1 MRRFPVKPTSH
12 SFPTPGIPWMVQC
25 AAIVLALST
34 WTGCGD
40 AGSAPALQA
49 YADETVDCTSAV
61 DSAETLEDQIA
72 TAGLVDSAATWGY
85 VLEHGEQ
92 AIFSRAWLT
101 EHSARTVDIQ
111 YFIFSMDNVGLIA
124 LDYLIQAADRGVQIR
139 MLVDDIMLDVALAD
153 IALLNAHPNITIRVY
168 NPTEG
173 KGPLQKIAHIASD
186 FKGFNQRMHN
196 KAFIADGRVAITGG
210 RNVADEYF
218 DYDQAYNFRDRDVL
232 LVGAGVADVQATFDA
247 FWDHPLAADIE
258 ADGAGLEVAE
268 AARALYGRIHAY
280 ACDPENFWPEI
291 KALIDSV
298 PNAIPRIME
307 AGQLHRLDSF
317 AFVSDAPGKN
327 TDDGFHGG
335 GVSTEVL
342 TALVDSARTSLTIQ
356 SPYLILTE
364 EGLALFA
371 DAVARGVEVRILTN
385 SLCSTDNLE
394 AFNGYQ
400 RIRADLLEA
409 GVDVYEYR
417 PDAAIRRQLITAEKQ
432 AQVDFLPIFGLHA
445 KSMVIDHETVV
456 IGTFNMDPRSA
467 NLNTECAAIMQ
478 SPAMAAQVE
487 ALMLEELAPEN
498 AWHTTAESNPDT
510 EAGWS
515 KQLRCWLRGVVP
527 AAVL

>member
-1 MRRFPVKPTSH
+1 ML
-12 SFPTPGIPWMVQC
+12 MALC
-25 AAIVLALST
+25 LAV
-34 WTGCGD
+34 GCG
-40 AGSAPALQA
+40 G
-49 YADETVDCTSAV
+49 
-61 DSAETLEDQIA
+61 ETLNNRLDGYPASGAPCPSASALVGALETQIA
-72 TAGLVDSAATWGY
+72 AAGLVDSATTWGY
-85 VLEHGEQ
+85 VLEHGEE

-101 EHSARTVDIQ
+101 EHSSQTVDIQ

-124 LDYLIQAADRGVQIR
+124 LDYLIQAADRGVKIR

-153 IALLNAHPNITIRVY
+153 VALLNAHPNITIRIY

-173 KGPLQKIAHIASD
+173 NGALQKIAHIAGD

-196 KAFIADGRVAITGG
+196 KAFIVDGRVAITGG

-232 LVGAGVADVQATFDA
+232 LVGAEVADVQATFDA
-247 FWDHPLAADIE
+247 FWEHPLAADIAPGE
-258 ADGAGLEVAE
+258 AGDAAAA
-268 AARALYGRIHAY
+268 AARTLYGKIHAY

-298 PNAIPRIME
+298 PNAIPRIIE
-307 AGQLHRLDSF
+307 AGQLHRLESM

-335 GVSTEVL
+335 GLSTEAL
-342 TALVDSARTSLTIQ
+342 TALVDAARTSLTIQ

-364 EGLALFA
+364 EGLSLFA

-400 RIRADLLEA
+400 RIRSDLLAA
-409 GVDVYEYR
+409 GVAVYEYR

-432 AQVDFLPIFGLHA
+432 KRADYVPVFGLHA

-478 SPAMAAQVE
+478 SAAMAAQVE

-498 AWHTTAESNPDT
+498 AWHTTADWNPDS

>member
-1 MRRFPVKPTSH
+1 M
-12 SFPTPGIPWMVQC
+12 
-25 AAIVLALST
+25 
-34 WTGCGD
+34 
-40 AGSAPALQA
+40 
-49 YADETVDCTSAV
+49 
-61 DSAETLEDQIA
+61 
-72 TAGLVDSAATWGY
+72 
-85 VLEHGEQ
+85 
-92 AIFSRAWLT
+92 T

-139 MLVDDIMLDVALAD
+139 MLVDDIMLDVALED
-153 IALLNAHPNITIRVY
+153 VALLNAHPNIAIRIY

-173 KGPLQKIAHIASD
+173 KGPLHKLAHIAGD

-196 KAFIADGRVAITGG
+196 KAFVVDGRVAITGG

-247 FWDHPLAADIE
+247 FWEHPLAADIGA
-258 ADGAGLEVAE
+258 ADVSADAG
-268 AARALYGRIHAY
+268 AARALCGRIHAY

-298 PNAIPRIME
+298 PDAIPRIIE
-307 AGQLHRLDSF
+307 AGQLHRLESM

-371 DAVARGVEVRILTN
+371 NAVARGVEVRILTN

-400 RIRADLLEA
+400 RIRADLLAA
-409 GVDVYEYR
+409 GVSVFEYR

-432 AQVDFLPIFGLHA
+432 AQLDYLPVFGLHA
-445 KSMVIDHETVV
+445 KSMVVDHETVV

-467 NLNTECAAIMQ
+467 NLNTECAAIMRA
-478 SPAMAAQVE
+478 PAMAAQVVE
-487 ALMLEELAPEN
+487 RDA
-498 AWHTTAESNPDT
+498 
-510 EAGWS
+510 
-515 KQLRCWLRGVVP
+515 VVGCCCSDER
-527 AAVL
+527 